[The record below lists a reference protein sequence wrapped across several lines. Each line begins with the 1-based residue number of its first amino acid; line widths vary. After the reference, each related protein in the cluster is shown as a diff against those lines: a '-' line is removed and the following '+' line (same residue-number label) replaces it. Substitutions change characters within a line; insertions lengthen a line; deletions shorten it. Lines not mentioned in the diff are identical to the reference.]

1 MMLNLLSNERLIE
14 VYLEAEKL
22 QIEEQFIELLG
33 KEMQRRKLN
42 ISERDS
48 VEK

>member
-1 MMLNLLSNERLIE
+1 MNLLSNERLIE